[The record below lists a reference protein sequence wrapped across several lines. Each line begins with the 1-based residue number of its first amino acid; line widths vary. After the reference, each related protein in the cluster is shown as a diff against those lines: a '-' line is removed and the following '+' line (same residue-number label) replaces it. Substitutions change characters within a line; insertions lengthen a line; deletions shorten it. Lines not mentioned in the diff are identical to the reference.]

1 MVLDLFGLPRSPRS
15 PAASPWTE
23 KRLRYLRRRWS
34 EGARAREIGA
44 ELGVTTNAVIAK
56 IHRLGIARLSPRM
69 AAGAAKHSAHGA
81 ATIRPPARRLL
92 APAATSAP
100 AP

>member
-1 MVLDLFGLPRSPRS
+1 MVLDLFGLTRSPRS

-44 ELGVTTNAVIAK
+44 ELGVTANAVSALPAC
-56 IHRLGIARLSPRM
+56 RLRRRART